1 MNICIKEKRNY
12 GKKKRENKK
21 KKEISFPS
29 SAGPIPAHA
38 PLSLASALSP
48 SALGPPWPTF
58 SRARGA
64 ARGGGGG
71 RGETA
76 STGELAMGT
85 GMALTP
91 IGTARA
97 G

>member
-1 MNICIKEKRNY
+1 LLERLEEEGSEDGWCRVAKTGLER
-12 GKKKRENKK
+12 
-21 KKEISFPS
+21 
-29 SAGPIPAHA
+29 
-38 PLSLASALSP
+38 ALLY
-48 SALGPPWPTF
+48 AL
-58 SRARGA
+58 
-64 ARGGGGG
+64 GGG
-71 RGETA
+71 RGMGETA